1 MSDVDA
7 YNLFSEEQQDEIL
20 RAIEH
25 AEKTTSG
32 EIRVHIQNS
41 CKGDLL
47 DHAAFVF
54 ARLGMHKTNLRNG
67 VLIYIAVEDH
77 KLAILGDAGI
87 NKLVGPN
94 FWNSTLS
101 GMQVAFSSGKA
112 HTGLVNAIQEVGNLL
127 SEYFPYQ
134 SDDVNELT
142 NEISFS
148 KE

>member
-7 YNLFSEEQQDEIL
+7 YSLFSEEQQDEIL

-32 EIRVHIQNS
+32 EIRVHIQNT
-41 CKGDLL
+41 CKEDVL
-47 DHAAFVF
+47 DHAAFIF
-54 ARLGMHKTNLRNG
+54 GELDMHKTKLRNG

-87 NKLVGPN
+87 NKVVEPN
-94 FWNSTLS
+94 FWNNTLS
-101 GMQVAFSSGKA
+101 GLQRAFSSGEA
-112 HTGLVNAIQEVGNLL
+112 HTGLIKAIKEIGLLL
-127 SEYFPYQ
+127 SEHFPYQ